1 MKICLSLILTLNL
14 ILNCNFAL
22 AEQKI
27 IDNKSIL
34 IHDKHKNYIE
44 ALVNLKSI
52 EHYFTGEPIYLN
64 KDEGLKKDLRVKLQ
78 RIIDYIEEY
87 QKVDANNPEVLFFLG
102 KSYSFAHDL
111 DMTGAWQKSVLYLN
125 KLIKLEPNNITA
137 RLIQGKNYM
146 DDQQF
151 EKAIEQYEATCKI
164 EPYGQ
169 GLKFKGM
176 AKMYL
181 KRTDEAIKDLKEYVN
196 RNPKDEFAIKTLK
209 ALESGQYSYNQ

>member
-1 MKICLSLILTLNL
+1 MIKKESV
-14 ILNCNFAL
+14 
-22 AEQKI
+22 
-27 IDNKSIL
+27 
-34 IHDKHKNYIE
+34 DKHKNYIE
-44 ALVNLKSI
+44 ALVNLKAI

-64 KDEGLKKDLRVKLQ
+64 KDEELKKNLRIKLQ

-87 QKVDANNPEVLFFLG
+87 YKVDSNSPEVLFFLG
-102 KSYSFAHDL
+102 KTYSFAHDL
-111 DMTGAWQKSVLYLN
+111 DMAGAWQKSVSYLN
-125 KLIKLEPNNITA
+125 KLIELEPNNVTA

-151 EKAIEQYEATCKI
+151 EKAIEQYETACKI

-176 AKMYL
+176 AKIYL
-181 KRTDEAIKDLKEYVN
+181 KKPDEAIKDLKEYVKH
-196 RNPKDEFAIKTLK
+196 NPKDDFAIKTLN